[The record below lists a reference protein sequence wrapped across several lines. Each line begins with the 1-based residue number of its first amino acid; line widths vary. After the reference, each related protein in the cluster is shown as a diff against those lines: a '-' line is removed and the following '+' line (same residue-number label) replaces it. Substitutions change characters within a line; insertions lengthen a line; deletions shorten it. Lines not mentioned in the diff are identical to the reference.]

1 MINDPSNNGIAC
13 LVHAHRLKT
22 ELELNRL
29 VKDGIIAKVS
39 NSDWAIVT
47 VLEVNENGFIKIT
60 NLL

>member
-1 MINDPSNNGIAC
+1 MINGPSNNGIAC
-13 LVHAHRLKT
+13 LINAHRPKT
-22 ELELNRL
+22 VLELNRL

-47 VLEVNENGFIKIT
+47 ILEVNENGFIKIT